1 MLEKVAEW
9 ENIRMTEMHGVLG
22 GSLRINRRGSGTKE
36 GAVLRAIQWLGPGVS
51 PEVVGRVVS
60 SLTPEQ
66 KERLHLACGS
76 VPTWLAKR
84 LTGALFSESAPP
96 ATVGDG

>member
-1 MLEKVAEW
+1 MSTVQEAIMEHV
-9 ENIRMTEMHGVLG
+9 
-22 GSLRINRRGSGTKE
+22 NRLPE
-36 GAVLRAIQWLGPGVS
+36 GAVLAPKSFIHLGSRAAVDQALSRLV
-51 PEVVGRVVS
+51 RS

-66 KERLHLACGS
+66 KEPLHLACGS